1 MFYPPPPSPDLLQT
15 PPGNQ
20 SGIAT
25 RNQKCYDRLIESREI
40 LSSLEFSRPGG
51 WDNYGVSCPW
61 EKRWGRKGRRKKIS
75 TTPLVPPRRRFARE
89 RKRERE
95 KKETRFRR
103 ILNDSLTHQTV
114 PSFLLGP
121 KLREFFL
128 NYSRTAYGNYLGP
141 PPRAFKSQSWKTCPF
156 IVFRGA

>member
-1 MFYPPPPSPDLLQT
+1 MKNCFISPPLFSRFIT
-15 PPGNQ
+15 NIASAWQ
-20 SGIAT
+20 STDIAT
-25 RNQKCYDRLIESREI
+25 RNQEYYDRLIESREI
-40 LSSLEFSRPGG
+40 LPSL
-51 WDNYGVSCPW
+51 DNYSVSCPW
-61 EKRWGRKGRRKKIS
+61 EDRGGEEGETGVGKKFQRRRWCRRDVGSGFARKK
-75 TTPLVPPRRRFARE
+75 
-89 RKRERE
+89 K

-128 NYSRTAYGNYLGP
+128 NYSRTAYGNTPLH
-141 PPRAFKSQSWKTCPF
+141 AFKSHNSKTCPF